1 MSVKTNQSIVNQLVP
16 TLSSDSIDGSGCTLL
31 LDLPKEVY
39 WKIVEVSAK
48 EQKHPDEKTAEW
60 LTEKIQKLI
69 QAETPTVKKRGR
81 PSKEK
86 TNG

>member
-1 MSVKTNQSIVNQLVP
+1 MVP

-31 LDLPKEVY
+31 LDLPKDVY

-86 TNG
+86 TNEITTTEIFKLI